1 MGPLKDTI
9 LKRTGKFETMGAL
22 AEGKT
27 TISFIPIEDIPQND
41 ILKGILTGVKIN
53 CYYTY
58 GIKES
63 RINLY
68 FAV

>member
-1 MGPLKDTI
+1 M
-9 LKRTGKFETMGAL
+9 RAL

-27 TISFIPIEDIPQND
+27 TISFIPLENIPQNN

-63 RINLY
+63 RMDLY